1 MLDVSYNRNMYG
13 YSIRCQSTKFKL
25 VPFHFT
31 DQSNVVV
38 VQPEPPIKANTTKIT
53 HTSLKETSISTQGSN
68 MSLTL
73 LSDLQALRRRL
84 ELAESGLGHH
94 LHVSLGE
101 NSVQECSQHLLKLE
115 VCNCISSFIQ

>member
-1 MLDVSYNRNMYG
+1 MYC

-31 DQSNVVV
+31 DQSKVVV
-38 VQPEPPIKANTTKIT
+38 VQPELPIKANTTKIT
-53 HTSLKETSISTQGSN
+53 NTSCTGTSISTQGSN
-68 MSLTL
+68 MSLSL

-84 ELAESGLGHH
+84 ELAESGLSHH

-101 NSVQECSQHLLKLE
+101 NSVQECSQRLLKLE
-115 VCNCISSFIQ
+115 VCNYINNRHSIEKMGL